1 MLVKIDELR
10 EFAKT
15 VVNMLPAY
23 DTEATIL
30 VMQGE
35 MGAGKTTLTK
45 EIAQRLGVEEKV
57 QSPTFVLRRDYG
69 AHHAK
74 FNKLIHIDAYRLYG
88 QEAKA
93 LDIHNE
99 VDSGRTLIVI
109 EWGENI
115 GEIPYDMRIDI
126 AVRGMFER
134 DMSIHSYKEEDRTQ
148 YEDFDNKYD
157 N

>member
-15 VVNMLPAY
+15 VVNMLPSY

-57 QSPTFVLRRDYG
+57 QSPTFVLRRDYE

-88 QEAKA
+88 QEAKV

-109 EWGENI
+109 EWGENV
-115 GEIPYDMRIDI
+115 GEIPYDMLINI
-126 AVRGMFER
+126 SVKGMFER
-134 DMSIHSYKEEDRTQ
+134 DMTMHT
-148 YEDFDNKYD
+148 YEK
-157 N
+157 